1 MLALNF
7 QPLDGSEDIAVQ
19 DFIQNKDILTTGTGA
34 GAADT
39 IQVWDG
45 TKFEVYFYKPYKSK
59 APNKFTDGPAWV
71 NTTSA
76 TEATKE
82 TIKRGSGIWFI
93 HPGKDPIQLTVSGSV
108 NATAKTHD
116 LMAGYNMIS
125 SAFPVD
131 MKLNNGPID
140 WVAAGAVAGTGA
152 GAADTIQVWNGEDF
166 DIYFY
171 KPYKSKAPNK
181 FTDGPA
187 WVSTTAATEATKA
200 SIPAGRG
207 FWYIRPGTEGGSF
220 IENSPL
226 AK

>member
-19 DFIQNKDILTTGTGA
+19 DFIQNKDVLTTGAGE

-45 TKFEVYFYKPYKSK
+45 TKFNV
-59 APNKFTDGPAWV
+59 
-71 NTTSA
+71 
-76 TEATKE
+76 
-82 TIKRGSGIWFI
+82 
-93 HPGKDPIQLTVSGSV
+93 
-108 NATAKTHD
+108 
-116 LMAGYNMIS
+116 
-125 SAFPVD
+125 
-131 MKLNNGPID
+131 
-140 WVAAGAVAGTGA
+140 
-152 GAADTIQVWNGEDF
+152 
-166 DIYFY
+166 YFY